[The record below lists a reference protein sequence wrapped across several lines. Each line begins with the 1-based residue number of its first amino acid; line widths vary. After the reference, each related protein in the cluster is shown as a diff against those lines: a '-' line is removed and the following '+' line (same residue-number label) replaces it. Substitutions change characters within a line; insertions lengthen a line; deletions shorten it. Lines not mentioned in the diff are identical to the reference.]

1 MDPAES
7 ERNDLNERV
16 CIVTGAAGGIGRA
29 AALLFAR
36 HGAHVAAFDVDRE
49 AGAEVV
55 RSIRDLGGQARFYG
69 VDVSDDREVRAAVE
83 DAADEYGRI
92 DVLFNVAGASG
103 RKWGDGPVHACTE
116 EAWDRVLA
124 VNLKSVYLCC
134 KYAVGRMLESGR
146 GAVINLS
153 SVLALQGGDDDFAT
167 HAYAAGKGGIVSL
180 TRSMARFYA
189 PRNIRANVICPGLIA
204 TGMSVRA
211 QEDPHILERLA
222 NLQPLTGTF
231 GRPADVAEAALFLA
245 SDRSAF
251 ITGAVLPVDGG
262 WTT

>member
-1 MDPAES
+1 MDRT
-7 ERNDLNERV
+7 ERERSDLEDRV
-16 CIVTGAAGGIGRA
+16 CIVTGAASGIGRA
-29 AALLFAR
+29 AAGLFAA
-36 HGAHVAAFDVDRE
+36 HGARVAAFDVDRD

-55 RSIRDLGGQARFYG
+55 RAIRDGDGEAAFYG
-69 VDVSDDREVRAAVE
+69 VDVSDDAAVRAAVKR
-83 DAADEYGRI
+83 AADEFGRI
-92 DVLFNVAGASG
+92 DVLFNVAGVSG

-116 EAWDRVLA
+116 EAWDNVMS

-146 GAVINLS
+146 GVVINLS

-189 PRNIRANVICPGLIA
+189 KRNIRANVICPGLIA
-204 TGMSVRA
+204 TGMSARA
-211 QEDPHILERLA
+211 QGDPYILERLA
-222 NLQPLTGTF
+222 DLQPLTGTF